1 MKTLLWNLY
10 QFFGHLSEKAG
21 DWQMSAIR
29 KLDQLDP
36 EYAGKKW
43 AKMSDGGFW

>member
-1 MKTLLWNLY
+1 MKALLWNLY
-10 QFFGHLSEKAG
+10 QFFGRLSEKAG

-29 KLDQLDP
+29 KLDKLDP

-43 AKMSDGGFW
+43 AKISNSRFW